1 MLLHGAN
8 AVGYSDYP
16 DNMAKR
22 FVEHSV
28 QSGMAIFLEAMKM
41 YTSVTAPLAGLVNR
55 IDVAEGDVAGGG
67 SCLSAPCDRSMLD
80 RPVIQ
85 APQLRCG

>member
-1 MLLHGAN
+1 MLLCGAN
-8 AVGYSDYP
+8 AVGHSNYP

-41 YTSVTAPLAGLVNR
+41 YTSVTAPLAEPVNH
-55 IDVAEGDVAGGG
+55 IEVAEGDLVGVRFIPHRTLRW
-67 SCLSAPCDRSMLD
+67 SLLD